1 MRFRAVGEADS
12 AYSGSGCSA
21 SQQIQQYFYSV
32 RTTEPG
38 PVRGAI
44 SRIFDTFTDPFSHEL
59 IYHRLSHGKA

>member
-1 MRFRAVGEADS
+1 MRFRVFGEADS

-21 SQQIQQYFYSV
+21 SQQYSV

-44 SRIFDTFTDPFSHEL
+44 SRIFGTFTGPFSHEL